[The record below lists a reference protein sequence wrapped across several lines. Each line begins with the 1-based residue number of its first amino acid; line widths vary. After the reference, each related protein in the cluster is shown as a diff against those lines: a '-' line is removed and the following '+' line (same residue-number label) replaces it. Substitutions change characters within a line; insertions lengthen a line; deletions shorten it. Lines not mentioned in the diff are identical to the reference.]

1 MTDYTEDVV
10 VEARVPV
17 EHAEY
22 LEEWADV
29 VGCDVADVAGDS
41 ISQFLEEQPIND

>member
-17 EHAEY
+17 EHAEF
-22 LEEWADV
+22 LEEWADAV
-29 VGCDVADVAGDS
+29 RCDIADVAGDS
-41 ISQFLEEQPIND
+41 VSQFLEEQSTND